1 MKTNW
6 HIAGIAIF
14 IFLFDQVTKLAIAK
28 HLGYESER
36 IIVPGFFKLVL
47 WGNTGAAWS
56 SFQGRN
62 AILATI
68 AIAALVIL
76 FLIKDHFKQYGLC
89 GRLSLGLLFG
99 GILGNLT
106 DRLLWHHVIDFL
118 YFYIVRRN
126 GSEMGFPAFN
136 VSDSAISIG
145 VALLLLS
152 ALRENRGKSASLNS

>member
-1 MKTNW
+1 MKANW
-6 HIAGIAIF
+6 RIAGVALF
-14 IFLFDQVTKLAIAK
+14 IFFLDQLTKSAIVK

-62 AILATI
+62 AILAAV

-76 FLIKDHFKQYGLC
+76 FLLKDHCTQYGLA
-89 GRLSLGLLFG
+89 GRLSLALLFG
-99 GILGNLT
+99 GIPGNLA
-106 DRLLWHHVIDFL
+106 DRLLRHHVIDFL
-118 YFYIVRRN
+118 YFYIVRRD
-126 GSEMGFPAFN
+126 GSELGFPAFN
-136 VSDSAISIG
+136 VADSAISIG

-152 ALRENRGKSASLNS
+152 ALRKRFFRP